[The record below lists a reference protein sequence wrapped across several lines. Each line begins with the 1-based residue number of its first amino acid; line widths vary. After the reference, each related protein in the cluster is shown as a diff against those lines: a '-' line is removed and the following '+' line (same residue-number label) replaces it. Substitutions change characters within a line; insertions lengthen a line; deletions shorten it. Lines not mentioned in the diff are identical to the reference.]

1 MTFKVQVVYRNYIP
15 LNSPYSSLWLKPPEG
30 VEFSIPPV
38 KAYLRNFYPIYRKF
52 GDLGLVKWLVRQA
65 QPLLFAQTQKI
76 DACDAYFFVGMLP
89 AKPLKKPYYIDIE
102 HASAL
107 HNFLEDDAT
116 ARSHRLAIL
125 EVLSSPMCRGIVPL
139 SQAAARSLQSY
150 LGNEQQSL
158 ASKTK
163 PIYPA
168 IAHYQPLFGPEPSK
182 LIPGHSRGG
191 PFELLFVGKEPVGK
205 GLYEVLDAFDR
216 LIQQG
221 RNIRLNIVTIA
232 NKALNARLRRVRGP
246 YRLFPPRFS
255 TRELMVELMSK
266 CDLFVMPTHL
276 DSFGMVYLEALSA
289 GTPVIA
295 TSQFALPEIVKKDCN
310 GILLEHPALFLD
322 REGAPIPRRP
332 EDLQVEAKTY
342 QLIVDGLVKH
352 IAHLAQDHEH
362 LQFLRGNTG
371 LDFAPGQRFSIEHRN
386 QRLRELFG
394 LG

>member
-15 LNSPYSSLWLKPPEG
+15 LNSPYSSFWLKPPGG

-38 KAYLRNFYPIYRKF
+38 KAYLRHFYPIYRKF
-52 GDLGLVKWLVRQA
+52 GDLGLVKWLVKQA
-65 QPLLFAQTQKI
+65 QSWLFAQSQEI

-89 AKPLKKPYYIDIE
+89 ARPLNKPYYIDIE

-107 HNFLEDDAT
+107 HNFLHDEAT
-116 ARSHRLAIL
+116 ACSHRQAIL
-125 EVLSSPMCRGIVPL
+125 EVLRSPMCRGIVPL
-139 SQAAARSLQSY
+139 SQAAAHSLQSY
-150 LGNEQQSL
+150 LGSDEHSL

-168 IAHYQPLFGPEPSK
+168 IAHYQPLFGPQPSK
-182 LIPGHSRGG
+182 LIPSASANG

-205 GLYEVLDAFDR
+205 GLYEVLDAFDQ

-221 RNIRLNIVTIA
+221 FKIRLNIVTLA
-232 NKALNARLRRVRGP
+232 NRALRARLGSVKGP

-255 TRELMVELMSK
+255 TQELMVELMSK

-276 DSFGMVYLEALSA
+276 DSFGMVYMEALSA

-295 TSQFALPEIVKKDCN
+295 TCQFALPEIIRKDCN
-310 GILLEHPALFLD
+310 GILLDHPALFLD
-322 REGAPIPRRP
+322 RAGTPIPRRP
-332 EDLQVEAKTY
+332 EDLQVDAKTY
-342 QLIVDGLVKH
+342 HLIVDGLVKH
-352 IAHLAQDHEH
+352 IANLVQDRDH

-386 QRLRELFG
+386 ELLRELFG
-394 LG
+394 LA